1 MVIMYASDSA
11 GTTRKQGIP
20 VFRNPCGRRGCDHIF
35 EYAGPNPL
43 GNIQRLVL
51 EHLDHCRGQSPLA
64 THLLRGR
71 SQQNIGERLA
81 SMERDENARNAYRSL
96 SPQYRDWS
104 PSPSP
109 EGEDMYAGPSEGGS
123 GTSSRSSPTTQGVPS
138 TWKKSARSEAERRR
152 ALETD
157 QWTLS
162 VTPHEVV
169 CRGCRRTIKLDRR
182 SRYYP
187 GLWEKHRD
195 RCDHVI
201 KIRDLTEL
209 ETTPQPIPFTPTAS
223 ASSSSSRFDA
233 PDPTALAPRKSHYR
247 NMNM

>member
-1 MVIMYASDSA
+1 MVIMYTSDSV
-11 GTTRKQGIP
+11 GNTLKQGIP

-43 GNIQRLVL
+43 GNIQRLVI

-71 SQQNIGERLA
+71 SQQNIGEMRQP
-81 SMERDENARNAYRSL
+81 MERDENARNEYRSL
-96 SPQYRDWS
+96 SPQYRRWS

-109 EGEDMYAGPSEGGS
+109 EDMHAGPSEG
-123 GTSSRSSPTTQGVPS
+123 GTSSRSSPTMGGTQGLSSAS
-138 TWKKSARSEAERRR
+138 TAKKSARSEAERRR

-157 QWTLS
+157 PWTLS

-201 KIRDLTEL
+201 KIRDLTEP
-209 ETTPQPIPFTPTAS
+209 EVPVDTSPQPIPFPST
-223 ASSSSSRFDA
+223 ASSSTSRFDGS
-233 PDPTALAPRKSHYR
+233 DPTALAARKSCES
-247 NMNM
+247 